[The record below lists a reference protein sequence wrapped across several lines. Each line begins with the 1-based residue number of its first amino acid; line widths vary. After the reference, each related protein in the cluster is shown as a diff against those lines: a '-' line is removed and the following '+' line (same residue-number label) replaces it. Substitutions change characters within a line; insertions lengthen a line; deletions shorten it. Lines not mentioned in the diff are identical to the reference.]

1 MRAISYAIASE
12 LGPRDLRQLK
22 QKPFTTRH
30 RKRRGSNLKR
40 RPAPRRTCLHLSNIK
55 RWPPKKAQN
64 NKSLRANPS
73 RTEIKPGQLS
83 SFAAHEI
90 VTLTYRLIVC
100 NACWQFL
107 HHTSWSAFLLF
118 AYGLVDNMVWVTERD
133 PSSSINSMS
142 KMYLFCYVQLG

>member
-1 MRAISYAIASE
+1 MRAISYVVASE

-73 RTEIKPGQLS
+73 CAEIKPFVAS
-83 SFAAHEI
+83 SFLTRKI
-90 VTLTYRLIVC
+90 VTFDDAYVYES
-100 NACWQFL
+100 CWHFMRFGL
-107 HHTSWSAFLLF
+107 RTAKRSWCTSFIHIWIS
-118 AYGLVDNMVWVTERD
+118 VNMVLVT
-133 PSSSINSMS
+133 
-142 KMYLFCYVQLG
+142 